1 MTSKKIEQGIIK
13 PLRQRIKDLEEINN
27 YHQKENGNLR
37 NQLSEKQKTIEE
49 LLEKINNP
57 LKKMREDGI
66 I

>member
-1 MTSKKIEQGIIK
+1 MTSGIIK

-27 YHQKENGNLR
+27 YHQKENGKLR
-37 NQLSEKQKTIEE
+37 SEITEKEKKIDE
-49 LLEKINNP
+49 LIDKINNP